1 MDERHLLNELMKVV
15 AAEAHEFVVRSRI
28 PGLKKFAASAYV
40 AEFFWYRYTGHA
52 PGSAALNNPYLLFLR
67 TPDARER
74 ALLTL
79 NPETSTRKPLP
90 GMRPELGHV

>member
-52 PGSAALNNPYLLFLR
+52 PGSAALNNPYH
-67 TPDARER
+67 
-74 ALLTL
+74 
-79 NPETSTRKPLP
+79 STQRPLP
-90 GMRPELGHV
+90 ASRCRACGRNSVMCEVLAADFFSSS